1 MIIQATLEYD
11 VADFHWSAAAAAD
24 ILARYF
30 HWSAAAADI
39 LAPYFHWSAAAADIL
54 ARYFLAVLFTTIW
67 LPNFKYGTS
76 ISETPVHLYKVE
88 LRLIAKYSN
97 FQP

>member
-1 MIIQATLEYD
+1 VIIQATLEYD
-11 VADFHWSAAAAAD
+11 VADFHWSA
-24 ILARYF
+24 
-30 HWSAAAADI
+30 
-39 LAPYFHWSAAAADIL
+39 AAAADIL